1 VTQVTQPP
9 REDPALLFLFAQLR
23 SWSLQTV
30 KGAIAVPGKT
40 EFNVR
45 PLESPS
51 GPARGRAELTVPLPA
66 RSSSS
71 TSRAFS
77 AAWVRLSLFVNLHVV
92 QR

>member
-1 VTQVTQPP
+1 MTKPP

-45 PLESPS
+45 CSQFSLW
-51 GPARGRAELTVPLPA
+51 RLRLLPPG
-66 RSSSS
+66 
-71 TSRAFS
+71 TD
-77 AAWVRLSLFVNLHVV
+77 
-92 QR
+92 